1 MLRKFTYAFLVLTL
15 AFLAMQ
21 GNYAV
26 AQTVSGIV
34 VDAKSGSPLP
44 FVNVYYEGKGV
55 GAATDENGNFSV
67 PYRKGWNILTISSVG
82 FKKMEIPISGPI
94 ENLKVRLEVNSQ
106 TIKGVSIKGKRK
118 KYDRKNNP
126 AVELMRKVIAAKKHS
141 DLRRHDYFS
150 YQKYEKRTFA
160 LNEFTEK
167 VFDDEHFK
175 KLPFLK
181 ERVETCPETGK
192 LILPISVDETF
203 SKRIFKKDGNIDKT
217 IVEGRNSTGLNE
229 FFNTGDIATTM
240 IEDVFTDVDIY
251 DNNIHVLQSEFVSPL
266 SSSSGISFYRYFIA
280 DTLDVDGIRCIEVTF
295 TPNNSQ
301 DFGFNGSLYIMA
313 DSTYRVHKATLNLP
327 HNNAVNFVSD
337 MYVSQE
343 FETLPTGE
351 QVIVNDNMIVQIS
364 VIGSFTKF
372 HIKRDTYYSNYSL
385 EEIPEK
391 EFKFLGKERLLADAM
406 MKDNK
411 YWNSVRPEPL
421 TEKESTMDDF
431 LKKMEATKGFK
442 FVLFVAKAFIEN
454 FVETSTDRGKP
465 SKVDIG
471 PINTIFSQNF
481 VDGFRL
487 RMSAQTTAN
496 LNPHLFAKG
505 YVAYGFKDHK
515 WKGMGELTYSFNK
528 KAYLPREFPVNN
540 LTVTYQYDDA
550 SPSDIFMPTD
560 KDNVFTSF
568 RWTKVNHMNYVQ
580 KLRVLYEREW
590 ENGLRLTA
598 QVKKES
604 NEATAALF
612 YQPLDGTGTPSPDK
626 NLHINKFE
634 MADVMI
640 GLRFQ
645 PGATYINTKQR
656 RIATNNDSPIFELNH
671 TIGLKNVLGND
682 YTYNYTEAKVYKRL
696 YLSSWGK
703 IDTYVKGGIQWNK
716 VPFPLLIMPAANLSY
731 IKERETFSLIDNM
744 EFMND
749 RFVSIMSGW
758 DMNGKILNRIPLI
771 RKLKWREYIGF
782 NMLWGTLTDKNNP
795 FLAKNAGDS
804 RLFYFPGEFRKDGT
818 FKYQSRVMDKN
829 KPYFEVV
836 AGIHNIFKILHV
848 EYVRRLNYLDNP
860 DIDKWGIR
868 IMLRM
873 TF

>member
-15 AFLAMQ
+15 AVLAMQ

-431 LKKMEATKGFK
+431 LKKMESTKGFK

-454 FVETSTDRGKP
+454 FVETSTDREKP

-771 RKLKWREYIGF
+771 CKLKWREYIGF

>member
-15 AFLAMQ
+15 VVLAMQ

-431 LKKMEATKGFK
+431 LKKMESTKGFK

-454 FVETSTDRGKP
+454 FVETSTDREKP

>member
-1 MLRKFTYAFLVLTL
+1 
-15 AFLAMQ
+15 MQ

-431 LKKMEATKGFK
+431 LKKMESTKGFK

-454 FVETSTDRGKP
+454 FVETSTDREKP

-598 QVKKES
+598 KVKKES
-604 NEATAALF
+604 NEATDAL
-612 YQPLDGTGTPSPDK
+612 YYKPHDGTGTPSPDK

>member
-1 MLRKFTYAFLVLTL
+1 
-15 AFLAMQ
+15 MQ

-385 EEIPEK
+385 EEIPDK

-431 LKKMEATKGFK
+431 LKKMESTKGFK

-454 FVETSTDRGKP
+454 FVETSTDREKP

-612 YQPLDGTGTPSPDK
+612 YQPLDGTGTPSLDK

>member
-1 MLRKFTYAFLVLTL
+1 MLRKFTYAFLVFTL
-15 AFLAMQ
+15 AVLAMQ

-280 DTLDVDGIRCIEVTF
+280 DTLEVDGIRCIEVTF

-313 DSTYRVHKATLNLP
+313 DSTYRVHKATMNLP

-431 LKKMEATKGFK
+431 LKKMESTKGFK

-454 FVETSTDRGKP
+454 FVETSTDREKP

>member
-1 MLRKFTYAFLVLTL
+1 
-15 AFLAMQ
+15 MQ

-313 DSTYRVHKATLNLP
+313 DSTYRVHKATMNLP

-385 EEIPEK
+385 EEIPDK

-406 MKDNK
+406 MKNNK

-431 LKKMEATKGFK
+431 LKKMESTKGFK

-454 FVETSTDRGKP
+454 FVETSTDREKP

>member
-1 MLRKFTYAFLVLTL
+1 
-15 AFLAMQ
+15 MQ

-229 FFNTGDIATTM
+229 FFFFCYIATTM

-431 LKKMEATKGFK
+431 LKKMESTKGFK

-454 FVETSTDRGKP
+454 FVETSTDREKP

>member
-15 AFLAMQ
+15 AVLAMQ

-313 DSTYRVHKATLNLP
+313 DSTYRVHKATMNLP
-327 HNNAVNFVSD
+327 HNNAVNFVSN

-431 LKKMEATKGFK
+431 LKKMESTKGFK

-454 FVETSTDRGKP
+454 FVETSTDREKP

>member
-1 MLRKFTYAFLVLTL
+1 
-15 AFLAMQ
+15 MQ

-364 VIGSFTKF
+364 VIGAFTKF

-431 LKKMEATKGFK
+431 LKKMESTKGFK

-454 FVETSTDRGKP
+454 FVETSTDREKP

>member
-15 AFLAMQ
+15 AFLALQ

-141 DLRRHDYFS
+141 NLRRHDYFS

-385 EEIPEK
+385 EEIPDK

-431 LKKMEATKGFK
+431 LKKMESTKGFK

-454 FVETSTDRGKP
+454 FVETSTDREKP

>member
-391 EFKFLGKERLLADAM
+391 DFKFLGKERLLADAM

-431 LKKMEATKGFK
+431 LKKMESTKGFK

-454 FVETSTDRGKP
+454 FVETSTDREKP

>member
-1 MLRKFTYAFLVLTL
+1 
-15 AFLAMQ
+15 MQ

-385 EEIPEK
+385 EEIPDK

-431 LKKMEATKGFK
+431 LKKMESTKGFK

-454 FVETSTDRGKP
+454 FVETSTDREKP
-465 SKVDIG
+465 CKVDIG

>member
-15 AFLAMQ
+15 AVLAMQ

-313 DSTYRVHKATLNLP
+313 DSTYRVHKATMNLP

-385 EEIPEK
+385 EEIPDK

-431 LKKMEATKGFK
+431 LKKMESTKGFK

-454 FVETSTDRGKP
+454 FVETSTDREKP

>member
-431 LKKMEATKGFK
+431 LKKMESTKGFK

-454 FVETSTDRGKP
+454 FVETSTDREKP

-829 KPYFEVV
+829 KPYFEIV

>member
-1 MLRKFTYAFLVLTL
+1 MLRKFTYAFLVFTL
-15 AFLAMQ
+15 AVLAMQ

-313 DSTYRVHKATLNLP
+313 DSTYRVHKATMNLP

-385 EEIPEK
+385 EEIPDK

-431 LKKMEATKGFK
+431 LKKMESTKGFK

-454 FVETSTDRGKP
+454 FVETSTDREKP

-612 YQPLDGTGTPSPDK
+612 YQPLDGTGAPSPDK

>member
-15 AFLAMQ
+15 AVLAMQ

-431 LKKMEATKGFK
+431 LKKMESTKGFK

-454 FVETSTDRGKP
+454 FVETSTDREKP

-758 DMNGKILNRIPLI
+758 DMNGKILNRITLI

>member
-15 AFLAMQ
+15 AFLALQ

-385 EEIPEK
+385 EEIPDK

-406 MKDNK
+406 MKDHK

-431 LKKMEATKGFK
+431 LKKMESTKGFK

-454 FVETSTDRGKP
+454 FVETSTDREKP

>member
-1 MLRKFTYAFLVLTL
+1 
-15 AFLAMQ
+15 MQ

-313 DSTYRVHKATLNLP
+313 DSTYRVHKATMNLP

-385 EEIPEK
+385 EEIPDK

-431 LKKMEATKGFK
+431 LKKMESTKGFK

-454 FVETSTDRGKP
+454 FVETSTDREKP

-804 RLFYFPGEFRKDGT
+804 HLFYFPGEFRKDGT

>member
-1 MLRKFTYAFLVLTL
+1 
-15 AFLAMQ
+15 MQ

-431 LKKMEATKGFK
+431 LKKMESTKGFK

-454 FVETSTDRGKP
+454 FVETSTDREKP

-818 FKYQSRVMDKN
+818 FKYQSRVMDKS
-829 KPYFEVV
+829 KPYFEIV

>member
-1 MLRKFTYAFLVLTL
+1 
-15 AFLAMQ
+15 MQ

-431 LKKMEATKGFK
+431 LKKMESTKGFK

-454 FVETSTDRGKP
+454 FVETSTDREKP

-590 ENGLRLTA
+590 ENGLRLTT

>member
-141 DLRRHDYFS
+141 DLRRYDYFS

-203 SKRIFKKDGNIDKT
+203 SKRIFKKDDNIDKT

-385 EEIPEK
+385 EEIPDK

-431 LKKMEATKGFK
+431 LKKMESTKGFK

-454 FVETSTDRGKP
+454 FVETSTDREKP

-829 KPYFEVV
+829 KPYFEIV

>member
-15 AFLAMQ
+15 AVLAMQ

-431 LKKMEATKGFK
+431 LKKMESTKGFK

-454 FVETSTDRGKP
+454 FVETSTDREKP

-829 KPYFEVV
+829 KPYFEIV

>member
-1 MLRKFTYAFLVLTL
+1 M
-15 AFLAMQ
+15 
-21 GNYAV
+21 
-26 AQTVSGIV
+26 
-34 VDAKSGSPLP
+34 
-44 FVNVYYEGKGV
+44 
-55 GAATDENGNFSV
+55 
-67 PYRKGWNILTISSVG
+67 
-82 FKKMEIPISGPI
+82 
-94 ENLKVRLEVNSQ
+94 
-106 TIKGVSIKGKRK
+106 
-118 KYDRKNNP
+118 
-126 AVELMRKVIAAKKHS
+126 
-141 DLRRHDYFS
+141 
-150 YQKYEKRTFA
+150 
-160 LNEFTEK
+160 
-167 VFDDEHFK
+167 
-175 KLPFLK
+175 
-181 ERVETCPETGK
+181 
-192 LILPISVDETF
+192 
-203 SKRIFKKDGNIDKT
+203 
-217 IVEGRNSTGLNE
+217 
-229 FFNTGDIATTM
+229 
-240 IEDVFTDVDIY
+240 
-251 DNNIHVLQSEFVSPL
+251 
-266 SSSSGISFYRYFIA
+266 
-280 DTLDVDGIRCIEVTF
+280 
-295 TPNNSQ
+295 
-301 DFGFNGSLYIMA
+301 
-313 DSTYRVHKATLNLP
+313 
-327 HNNAVNFVSD
+327 
-337 MYVSQE
+337 
-343 FETLPTGE
+343 
-351 QVIVNDNMIVQIS
+351 
-364 VIGSFTKF
+364 
-372 HIKRDTYYSNYSL
+372 
-385 EEIPEK
+385 
-391 EFKFLGKERLLADAM
+391 GKERLLADAM

-431 LKKMEATKGFK
+431 LKKMESTKGFK

-454 FVETSTDRGKP
+454 FVETSTDREKP

-716 VPFPLLIMPAANLSY
+716 VPFPLLIMPAANLS
-731 IKERETFSLIDNM
+731 
-744 EFMND
+744 
-749 RFVSIMSGW
+749 
-758 DMNGKILNRIPLI
+758 
-771 RKLKWREYIGF
+771 
-782 NMLWGTLTDKNNP
+782 
-795 FLAKNAGDS
+795 
-804 RLFYFPGEFRKDGT
+804 
-818 FKYQSRVMDKN
+818 
-829 KPYFEVV
+829 
-836 AGIHNIFKILHV
+836 
-848 EYVRRLNYLDNP
+848 
-860 DIDKWGIR
+860 
-868 IMLRM
+868 
-873 TF
+873 

>member
-385 EEIPEK
+385 EEIPDK

-431 LKKMEATKGFK
+431 LKKMESTKGFK

-454 FVETSTDRGKP
+454 FVETSTDREKP

>member
-15 AFLAMQ
+15 AFLALQ

-431 LKKMEATKGFK
+431 LKKMESTKGFK

-454 FVETSTDRGKP
+454 FVETSTDREKP

-626 NLHINKFE
+626 NLNINKFE

-829 KPYFEVV
+829 KPYFEIV

>member
-15 AFLAMQ
+15 AFLALQ

-167 VFDDEHFK
+167 VLDDEHFK

-385 EEIPEK
+385 EEIPDK

-431 LKKMEATKGFK
+431 LKKMESTKGFK

-454 FVETSTDRGKP
+454 FVETSTDREKP

-829 KPYFEVV
+829 KPYFEIV

>member
-15 AFLAMQ
+15 AVLAMQ

-431 LKKMEATKGFK
+431 LKKMESTKGFK

-454 FVETSTDRGKP
+454 FVETSTDREKP

>member
-15 AFLAMQ
+15 AFLALQ

-203 SKRIFKKDGNIDKT
+203 SKCIFKKDGNIDKT

-313 DSTYRVHKATLNLP
+313 DSTYRVHKATMNLP

-431 LKKMEATKGFK
+431 LKKMESTKGFK

-454 FVETSTDRGKP
+454 FVETSTDREKP

-716 VPFPLLIMPAANLSY
+716 VPFPLLIMPASNLSY

>member
-15 AFLAMQ
+15 AVLAMQ

-55 GAATDENGNFSV
+55 GAATDENGNFSI

-431 LKKMEATKGFK
+431 LKKMESTKGFK

-454 FVETSTDRGKP
+454 FVETSTDREKP

>member
-15 AFLAMQ
+15 AVLAMQ

-118 KYDRKNNP
+118 RYDRKNNP

-313 DSTYRVHKATLNLP
+313 DSTYRVHKATMNLP

-431 LKKMEATKGFK
+431 LKKMESTKGFK

-454 FVETSTDRGKP
+454 FVETSTDREKP

>member
-15 AFLAMQ
+15 AFMALQ

-431 LKKMEATKGFK
+431 LKKMESTKGFK

-454 FVETSTDRGKP
+454 FVETSTDREKP

>member
-15 AFLAMQ
+15 AFLALQ

-313 DSTYRVHKATLNLP
+313 DSTYRVHKATMNLP

-431 LKKMEATKGFK
+431 LKKMESTKGFK

-454 FVETSTDRGKP
+454 FVETSTDREKP

-656 RIATNNDSPIFELNH
+656 RIATNNDSPIFEINH

-795 FLAKNAGDS
+795 FLAKNVGDS

>member
-15 AFLAMQ
+15 AVLAMQ

-167 VFDDEHFK
+167 VFDDKHFK

-181 ERVETCPETGK
+181 DRVETCPETGK

-431 LKKMEATKGFK
+431 LKKMESTKGFK

-454 FVETSTDRGKP
+454 FVETSTDREKP

-590 ENGLRLTA
+590 ENGLRLTT

>member
-15 AFLAMQ
+15 AVLAMQ

-301 DFGFNGSLYIMA
+301 DFGFNGSLYIIA

-431 LKKMEATKGFK
+431 LKKMESTKGFK

-454 FVETSTDRGKP
+454 FVETSTDREKP

>member
-15 AFLAMQ
+15 AFLALQ

-217 IVEGRNSTGLNE
+217 IMEGRNSTGLNE

-313 DSTYRVHKATLNLP
+313 DSTYRVHKATMNLP

-385 EEIPEK
+385 EEIPDK

-431 LKKMEATKGFK
+431 LKKMESTKGFK

-454 FVETSTDRGKP
+454 FVETSTDREKP

-612 YQPLDGTGTPSPDK
+612 YQPLDGAGTPSPDK

-645 PGATYINTKQR
+645 PGTTYINTKQR

-829 KPYFEVV
+829 KPYFEIV

>member
-1 MLRKFTYAFLVLTL
+1 
-15 AFLAMQ
+15 MQ

-364 VIGSFTKF
+364 VIGYFTKF

-385 EEIPEK
+385 EEIPDK

-431 LKKMEATKGFK
+431 LKKMESTKGFK

-454 FVETSTDRGKP
+454 FVETSTDREKP

>member
-106 TIKGVSIKGKRK
+106 IIKGVSIKGKRK

-343 FETLPTGE
+343 FDTLPTGE

-364 VIGSFTKF
+364 VIGAFTKF

-431 LKKMEATKGFK
+431 LKKMESTKGFK

-454 FVETSTDRGKP
+454 FVETSTDREKP

>member
-15 AFLAMQ
+15 AVLAMQ

-126 AVELMRKVIAAKKHS
+126 AVELMRKVITAKKHS

-431 LKKMEATKGFK
+431 LKKMESTKGFK

-454 FVETSTDRGKP
+454 FVETSTDREKP

>member
-217 IVEGRNSTGLNE
+217 IVEGCNSTGLNE

-313 DSTYRVHKATLNLP
+313 DSTYRVHKATMNLP

-385 EEIPEK
+385 EEIPDK

-431 LKKMEATKGFK
+431 LKKMESTKGFK

-454 FVETSTDRGKP
+454 FVETSTDREKP

>member
-15 AFLAMQ
+15 AVLAMQ

-313 DSTYRVHKATLNLP
+313 DSTYRVHKATMNLP

-385 EEIPEK
+385 EEIPDK

-431 LKKMEATKGFK
+431 LKKMESTKGFK

-454 FVETSTDRGKP
+454 FVETSTDREKP

-590 ENGLRLTA
+590 EHGLRLTA